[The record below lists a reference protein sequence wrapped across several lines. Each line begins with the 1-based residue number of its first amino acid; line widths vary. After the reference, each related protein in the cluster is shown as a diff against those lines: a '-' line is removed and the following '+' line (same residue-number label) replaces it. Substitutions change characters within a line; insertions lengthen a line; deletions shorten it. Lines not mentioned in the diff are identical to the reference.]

1 MLDEGEIVVG
11 YQLLDRNLTTC
22 EIDIIIYIDIE
33 TKIAFN
39 EARGT
44 GPRRAGTGN
53 RYVVL

>member
-1 MLDEGEIVVG
+1 VLDEGEIVVS
-11 YQLLDRNLTTC
+11 YQTTC

-39 EARGT
+39 EARGAGT
-44 GPRRAGTGN
+44 LRAGTGN